1 MRDKRPLAVVAA
13 VAAVVVVLAA
23 AFALGA
29 FKSDAER
36 ARESVEALMEGYV
49 VPHSDDGG
57 GEPDD
62 EAWRA
67 ADFGDAATMGVLST
81 YGVDADA
88 WRRHCLGNLTFELG
102 DARAEDGVATVSLT
116 VTNASLSAAVEAAG
130 ADFEAFSATQ
140 EAEDLYAQ
148 GGRPA
153 LFARLVDG
161 VYEHLDAHESPVTS
175 TVEVTCRRED
185 DGSWAPEVAGDEAFF
200 SALYGGSDVVS
211 GLASATSTE

>member
-1 MRDKRPLAVVAA
+1 MRDRRPLVAVAA
-13 VAAVVVVLAA
+13 VAVVAVVLVA

-36 ARESVEALMEGYV
+36 ARESVETLMGGYV
-49 VPHSDDGG
+49 VPQSDDGG
-57 GEPDD
+57 TDD
-62 EAWRA
+62 AAWHD
-67 ADFGDAATMGVLST
+67 ADFGDAATMEALSS

-102 DARAEDGVATVSLT
+102 DAHAEDGTATVGLT

-130 ADFEAFSATQ
+130 ADFQAFSTTQ

-153 LFARLVDG
+153 LFARLVDD
-161 VYEHLDAHESPVTS
+161 VYAHLDANESPVTT
-175 TVEVTCRRED
+175 TVEVTCRRGD
-185 DGSWAPEVAGDEAFF
+185 DGSWTPEVSGDEAFF
-200 SALYGGSDVVS
+200 SALYGGSNVVA
-211 GLASATSTE
+211 GLGAAAEGE

>member
-1 MRDKRPLAVVAA
+1 MRDRRPLVVAAAVAVVAVVMA
-13 VAAVVVVLAA
+13 V

-36 ARESVEALMEGYV
+36 ARERVETLMEGYV
-49 VPHSDDGG
+49 VPQSNDDG

-62 EAWRA
+62 GAWRA
-67 ADFGDAATMGVLST
+67 ADFGDAATMEVLSI

-102 DARAEDGVATVSLT
+102 DASAEDGTATVSLT

-148 GGRPA
+148 GGRAA
-153 LFARLVDG
+153 LFTRLVDG
-161 VYEHLDAHESPVTS
+161 VYEHLDANESPVTT
-175 TVEVTCRRED
+175 TVEVTCRKGE
-185 DGSWAPEVAGDEAFF
+185 DGSWTPEVAGDETFF
-200 SALYGGSDVVS
+200 SALYGGSNVVA
-211 GLASATSTE
+211 GLAAATTAE